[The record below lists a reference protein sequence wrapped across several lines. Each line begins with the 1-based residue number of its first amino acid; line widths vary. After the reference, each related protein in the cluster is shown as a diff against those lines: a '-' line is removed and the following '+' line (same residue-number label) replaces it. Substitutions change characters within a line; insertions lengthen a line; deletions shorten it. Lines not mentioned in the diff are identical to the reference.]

1 VKKLIGCLVLAALIP
16 LAWLGGCSN
25 NTSGPSSG
33 SVTFLTPR
41 PTFPPQSAQATVNL
55 GSAANYGI
63 LAYAAITNSGHST
76 VCGSLGIAPLSSVSG
91 GIVLDCGGV
100 RHIDDT
106 AAGIAMGDLNTA
118 YTDAAGRSGGQLL
131 PGGSDI
137 GGDRL
142 TPGLYTSNGDLLVSS
157 KDLTLDAKGK
167 SNAVFIFQVAGNLNA
182 TSGRKVLLVGG
193 AKASNVFWQVAGFCS
208 LGTTV
213 SFVGTIMAYTSVT
226 LNTGARLNGR
236 ALAETGN
243 VTLLANTIT
252 VP

>member
-1 VKKLIGCLVLAALIP
+1 MVD
-16 LAWLGGCSN
+16 
-25 NTSGPSSG
+25 
-33 SVTFLTPR
+33 
-41 PTFPPQSAQATVNL
+41 L
-55 GSAANYGI
+55 GSAANDGI
-63 LAYAAITNSGHST
+63 LAYSAITNSGHT
-76 VCGSLGIAPLSSVSG
+76 TLCGSLGISPLSSVSG

-100 RHIDDT
+100 RDIDDT
-106 AAGIAMGDLNTA
+106 VAGIAKGDLNTA
-118 YTDAAGRSGGQLL
+118 YTDAAGRSGGELL

-142 TPGLYTSNGDLLVSS
+142 QPGLYTCNGNLSVSS
-157 KDLTLDAKGK
+157 KDLTLDAKGN

-182 TSGRKVLLVGG
+182 TSGRKVLLVGR
-193 AKASNVFWQVAGFCS
+193 AQASHVFWQVAGFCS

-226 LNTGARLNGR
+226 LNTGATLNGR
-236 ALAETGN
+236 ALAENGN